1 MSEHSAPVIPIAASP
16 HFAVAAM
23 VRQHTPEVVHY
34 DPQLTTARILDQHDP
49 VRLVNVL
56 VYALAYAIVSP
67 ASTTQEWADAEIDRV
82 TEELALDLEDDL
94 IDLEEGE
101 DDEEAGTEGGRDR

>member
-1 MSEHSAPVIPIAASP
+1 MPSRRWSVSTP
-16 HFAVAAM
+16 
-23 VRQHTPEVVHY
+23 PEVVHY

-56 VYALAYAIVSP
+56 VYALADAIVSP
-67 ASTTQEWADAEIDRV
+67 ASTTQEWADRV

>member
-1 MSEHSAPVIPIAASP
+1 MPSP
-16 HFAVAAM
+16 RWSVS
-23 VRQHTPEVVHY
+23 TPPEVVHY
-34 DPQLTTARILDQHDP
+34 DPQLTTARILDQHDS

-56 VYALAYAIVSP
+56 VYALADAIVSP

-94 IDLEEGE
+94 IELEEGE

>member
-23 VRQHTPEVVHY
+23 VRQHTPRGRPLRPAAHHR
-34 DPQLTTARILDQHDP
+34 PHPRPARP
-49 VRLVNVL
+49 G
-56 VYALAYAIVSP
+56 P
-67 ASTTQEWADAEIDRV
+67 ARQRAGLCPGLRDRQPGKHQQEWADAEIDRV